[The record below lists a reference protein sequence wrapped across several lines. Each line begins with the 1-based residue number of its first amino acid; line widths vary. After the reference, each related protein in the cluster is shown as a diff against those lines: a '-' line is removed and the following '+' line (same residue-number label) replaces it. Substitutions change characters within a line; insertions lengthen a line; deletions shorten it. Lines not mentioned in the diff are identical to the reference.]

1 MDSTNR
7 AAAEHAEVRVEGTR
21 RRIAMRRSDWD
32 ILHSNIPVATHCR
45 LLAAFKR
52 FCAGCDNLPEQ
63 VFRRVASDRHGRL
76 EEFVADGVQVIGRRG
91 TDDELQ
97 TFFTTDVRIAAD
109 VPMVVE
115 PEAPRQ
121 AALPLD
127 VAVQK
132 KGTE

>member
-1 MDSTNR
+1 MR
-7 AAAEHAEVRVEGTR
+7 PAHWAA
-21 RRIAMRRSDWD
+21 
-32 ILHSNIPVATHCR
+32 LHSKIPVEIHCR

-63 VFRRVASDRHGRL
+63 VFRRVASDPYGRL

-91 TDDELQ
+91 TDDKLQ
-97 TFFTTDVRIAAD
+97 TFFTTEVRITAD
-109 VPMVVE
+109 VPTVIE

-121 AALPLD
+121 AALPLE
-127 VAVQK
+127 VAVRR